1 MRYILSWLLL
11 LSPVLGLAQNSSSNM
26 AKSSD
31 VIRWQ
36 EGASNSD
43 SIMSDGQEVKVISS
57 DSVTVSV
64 TLIERKN
71 WIPHALVMVE
81 NKKTERFLV
90 DPGNWT
96 LNVVGPKPIVLRSRE
111 PEALAR
117 SLENRGE
124 WAAAIGTATASMA
137 TTQSTAT
144 IRNSDG
150 TTSTAT
156 ITGPDKAAQQRAA
169 TNAREQRVTL
179 ASVAEYVRTSS
190 LRPNTLFPKQ
200 SISGIVWF
208 EAKKYKQV
216 VLTIIVDGT
225 TYEFPFEKKK

>member
-1 MRYILSWLLL
+1 MGTREDVGCRVTGAGYQVTGVGLWMSDVGYEVLGGFASATFAFGTLTSGDLFMRYILPWLLL
-11 LSPVLGLAQNSSSNM
+11 LSPVLGFAQNSSSDM
-26 AKSSD
+26 PKSSN

-43 SIMSDGQEVKVISS
+43 SLMSDGQEVKVISS

-71 WIPHALVMVE
+71 WIPHALVIVE
-81 NKKTERFLV
+81 NKKTDRFLV
-90 DPGNWT
+90 DPRNWT
-96 LNVVGPKPIVLRSRE
+96 LNVVGAKPMVLRSRE

-117 SLENRGE
+117 SLENRGK

-156 ITGPDKAAQQRAA
+156 ITGPDRA
-169 TNAREQRVTL
+169 TRTL
-179 ASVAEYVRTSS
+179 GSSVFADT
-190 LRPNTLFPKQ
+190 
-200 SISGIVWF
+200 
-208 EAKKYKQV
+208 
-216 VLTIIVDGT
+216 
-225 TYEFPFEKKK
+225 